1 MARQDNT
8 LAGVS
13 QRPLSRQM
21 TSVTCKYIAC
31 FLLALVD
38 DISGRT
44 TGSVGIATMQSKLR
58 PATSLQYSNAFIA
71 LTLLVGCQEEHP
83 VCKNYLS
90 GTRCRLFA
98 YGLADATASQT
109 SSSLVYV
116 PFDRRT
122 PLMRVCC
129 CVPSEQE
136 ISADCCPA
144 LSSSCA
150 AARRAA
156 ANGGSA
162 TLSVDAGG

>member
-1 MARQDNT
+1 MARQDDT

-58 PATSLQYSNAFIA
+58 PATSLQYSNAFSA

-98 YGLADATASQT
+98 YGLADATAIPNLIISC
-109 SSSLVYV
+109 
-116 PFDRRT
+116 
-122 PLMRVCC
+122 VC
-129 CVPSEQE
+129 P
-136 ISADCCPA
+136 IRPPH
-144 LSSSCA
+144 A
-150 AARRAA
+150 A
-156 ANGGSA
+156 
-162 TLSVDAGG
+162 DAGLLLCAQRAGDIRGLLSGAQQQLRRSTARSSKRGQCHVVS